1 MAYKNIFRQ
10 ELIKNY
16 KGLQILFQKNG
27 MPFHLQYPSKLKT
40 KEELMD
46 FSKDINKY
54 ITFPE
59 FHYLKR

>member
-27 MPFHLQYPSKLKT
+27 MPFHLQYPAKLNT
-40 KEELMD
+40 KEELLK
-46 FSKDINKY
+46 FSKQINQC